1 MSKRLILCLVVLSF
15 VFLGNTFAAVENIK
29 ISGEINAET
38 ILRNLSLGDHN
49 QSQGSSDNDHGF
61 FISQIRL
68 GFDADLTENISGK
81 IGLLSERTWGENNSL
96 TTGADD
102 IQMEFGYIEMREF
115 LLPSLTVKVGR
126 QRLRYGNALI
136 VGDPS
141 TNQGL
146 VGMNTGLPTIA
157 QDLSWQKSFDSA
169 KAVFDLAPWTID
181 LVFAQVDEGET
192 NLKYDDEYL
201 FGTNIAYNWA
211 EIEGVSELYFFG
223 ADRTPQSTSVDPL
236 DKQHVYVVGARS
248 EFEPR
253 DNIMLNF
260 EGAYQF
266 GDQNIT
272 TGGDNDHIKAWGAQ
286 FIGEYRFADKNKTK
300 IAFDYTYLTGDN
312 PKTPD
317 TYEAWNP
324 MWEDQSPAELMNV
337 FLSQSN
343 RSFAGFHV
351 TTMPKE
357 HILLG
362 LRYAHAWLVE
372 HFVEDPTFGP
382 VITNTIGPVAGILYT
397 INPGKLNLGDEVDV
411 YGVCYFSE
419 DIYAKLSGAFLFPGS
434 VFASN
439 NNSMAYSVRAGLTLN
454 F

>member
-1 MSKRLILCLVVLSF
+1 MSKRLILCLVIFSF
-15 VFLGNTFAAVENIK
+15 VFLGNSFAAVENIK
-29 ISGEINAET
+29 ISGEINAEA
-38 ILRNLSLGDHN
+38 ILRNFALGSHN
-49 QSQGSSDNDHGF
+49 QVQGESDNDHAF

-102 IQMEFGYIEMREF
+102 IELELGYIEMREF
-115 LLPSLTVKVGR
+115 VLPSLTVKVGR

-146 VGMNTGLPTIA
+146 VGMDTGLPTIA
-157 QDLSWQKSFDSA
+157 QDLSWQKSFDA
-169 KAVFDLAPWTID
+169 VKTVFDLEPWTID
-181 LVFAQVDEGET
+181 FVFAQVDEGIT

-211 EIEGVSELYFFG
+211 EIEGVTELYFFG
-223 ADRTPQSTSVDPL
+223 GDRTPQSTSVDPR
-236 DKQHVYVVGARS
+236 DKQHVYAVGART
-248 EFEPR
+248 EFEPN

-266 GDQNIT
+266 GDQNI
-272 TGGDNDHIKAWGAQ
+272 GSVSGVDNDHIKAWAAQ

-300 IAFDYTYLTGDN
+300 IAMDYTYLTGDN

-324 MWEDQSPAELMNV
+324 MWEDQTPAELMNV
-337 FLSQSN
+337 FLNQSG
-343 RSFAGFHV
+343 RAFTGFHI

-362 LRYAHAWLVE
+362 LRYAHGWLTE
-372 HFVEDPTFGP
+372 HFTGP
-382 VITNTIGPVAGILYT
+382 IIANTIGPLAGIYYYV
-397 INPGKLNLGDEVDV
+397 NPGKVNLGDEVDI

-434 VFASN
+434 VFTSA